1 MDSGRGAEGIAREEA
16 EKHGSTGI
24 SRECLMG
31 WLLDLV
37 RAVQLIREII
47 ISILVVLCFKE
58 HSREVFLQAV
68 KILGV
73 RIVERFLESEVV
85 RGRR

>member
-1 MDSGRGAEGIAREEA
+1 MEGKQRELP
-16 EKHGSTGI
+16 KKKQKSHGSAGI

-31 WLLDLV
+31 WLLGLV

-47 ISILVVLCFKE
+47 ISILDVLCFKE

-73 RIVERFLESEVV
+73 RIVERTE
-85 RGRR
+85 GA